1 MNFQCNYIIKWMS
14 LIHLFFKS
22 YSSELRSPVGADRV
36 QSVECSF
43 LFDFTYPGGNFRT
56 RNAPPT
62 LPTPNSQ
69 KITDT

>member
-1 MNFQCNYIIKWMS
+1 MNFQCNYIVKWMS
-14 LIHLFFKS
+14 LFFPFSKS

-56 RNAPPT
+56 
-62 LPTPNSQ
+62 
-69 KITDT
+69 